1 MVGTSL
7 IHRICLAQV
16 EVAGNE
22 SDLVSN
28 TGHWRIKRSNR
39 DGHLWPQSEERK
51 EKSVESK
58 RTVRRFLQW
67 CYREIWL
74 WVREMERKEPLGM
87 KSTFPS
93 MVDLAPRSSTC
104 ARIRLT
110 PPHSFTDCCFCLLK
124 GSVSPFTWKTPLHP
138 SRHSLHVTFS
148 WKASRS
154 SAQSPQFRLIMITS
168 DYHPVQGGVYLT
180 LCILCGMNFLKQ
192 VLSHILLINPRHES
206 RKKLKKCWLI
216 K

>member
-1 MVGTSL
+1 MQSKGHGVLNVLRYITHKSELEEFTTQRG
-7 IHRICLAQV
+7 RWLAQAWSTGYV
-16 EVAGNE
+16 WHKWRLQGMKVTWWVIQAIEGSRGVTGMAT
-22 SDLVSN
+22 SDHNL
-28 TGHWRIKRSNR
+28 
-39 DGHLWPQSEERK
+39 RK

-110 PPHSFTDCCFCLLK
+110 PPHSCTDCCFCLLK

-180 LCILCGMNFLKQ
+180 LCI
-192 VLSHILLINPRHES
+192 
-206 RKKLKKCWLI
+206 
-216 K
+216 